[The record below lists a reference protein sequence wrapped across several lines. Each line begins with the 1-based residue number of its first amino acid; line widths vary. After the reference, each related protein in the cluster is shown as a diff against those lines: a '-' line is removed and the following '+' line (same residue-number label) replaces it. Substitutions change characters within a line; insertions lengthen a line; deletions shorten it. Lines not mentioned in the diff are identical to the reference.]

1 MHETDILFT
10 LPDMSHAP
18 DGYPIYS
25 AGHVSYRRGI
35 SLHLRWTCLMHETD
49 IPFTLLD
56 MSHTGEGYPLYSAG
70 HVSCTRWISHLLH
83 WACLIQERDI
93 LISPLDLSHAGEGYP
108 DISARPVSSKGWI
121 SLHLH
126 WTGLILIKDIHQRT
140 CIILRIWIS
149 PAESGIPLYT
159 GDMQRPV
166 HRYILQYLTEL
177 CAILALRE
185 APLEF
190 EQVLVTY

>member
-56 MSHTGEGYPLYSAG
+56 MSHTGEGYPLYSTG

-93 LISPLDLSHAGEGYP
+93 LISLLDRSYTHQGYP
-108 DISARPVSSKGWI
+108 PADLYYTEDMDISS
-121 SLHLH
+121 
-126 WTGLILIKDIHQRT
+126 
-140 CIILRIWIS
+140 RIWYPIVYGGY
-149 PAESGIPLYT
+149 A
-159 GDMQRPV
+159 V
-166 HRYILQYLTEL
+166 W
-177 CAILALRE
+177 
-185 APLEF
+185 
-190 EQVLVTY
+190 